1 MIGPWDGEVSIEIDG
16 QTFTGRYRVD
26 GKGILTVTYGP
37 YSKST
42 QHRGPDSPKPMGGY
56 CCESAG
62 SAEGRCCVTK
72 PPLHYVNEYRD
83 VRGKVRAIPAA
94 RT

>member
-37 YSKST
+37 YRKST
-42 QHRGPDSPKPMGGY
+42 HHRGPDSPKPMARILLR
-56 CCESAG
+56 ELV
-62 SAEGRCCVTK
+62 AEAR
-72 PPLHYVNEYRD
+72 RD
-83 VRGKVRAIPAA
+83 GAA
-94 RT
+94 

>member
-1 MIGPWDGEVSIEIDG
+1 MIGPWDREVSIEIDG

-42 QHRGPDSPKPMGGY
+42 QHRGPDSPKPMGRILLRELVGV
-56 CCESAG
+56 ALKDG
-62 SAEGRCCVTK
+62 
-72 PPLHYVNEYRD
+72 
-83 VRGKVRAIPAA
+83 AA
-94 RT
+94 